1 MDEQKKN
8 KLKSKVA
15 KLSIL
20 EILQTVEN
28 NKGDFKQL
36 EEMLDFILDVM
47 VIMNRE
53 ILLYIF
59 KNFLKQNTRKD
70 VMKNYFNV
78 IKDEV
83 NNSYKKTFIQHPDQL
98 CCYIYHI
105 QHEIMQEQVIHHY
118 KTGKSSKHLC

>member
-83 NNSYKKTFIQHPDQL
+83 NNSYKKTFPISETRQ
-98 CCYIYHI
+98 
-105 QHEIMQEQVIHHY
+105 
-118 KTGKSSKHLC
+118 